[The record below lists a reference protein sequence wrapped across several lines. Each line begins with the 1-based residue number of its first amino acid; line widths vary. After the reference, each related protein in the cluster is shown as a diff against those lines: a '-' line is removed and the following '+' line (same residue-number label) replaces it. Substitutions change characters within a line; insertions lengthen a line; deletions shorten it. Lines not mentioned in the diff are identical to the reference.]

1 MPSNTELRAQQCATL
16 FDLLQ
21 LQYELTRENKDSNIE
36 LDSLKKLIV
45 KSRAPMTQE
54 DVAWV
59 EKQIAE
65 LYQ

>member
-21 LQYELTRENKDSNIE
+21 LHMKMQRANADKEVDYENLRE
-36 LDSLKKLIV
+36 LIT
-45 KSRAPMTQE
+45 KAKAPMTQE